1 VHQGIKH
8 FKAGTTVEA
17 FQCLN
22 QALTIDP
29 QNVEGLV
36 ARGKKSLLLKD
47 ILCQDSNV
55 VLSSVATI
63 TVIESA

>member
-36 ARGKKSLLLKD
+36 ARGKRGPFL
-47 ILCQDSNV
+47 
-55 VLSSVATI
+55 
-63 TVIESA
+63 